1 MKVILTY
8 FRLNGKYYAD
18 GEYDTDVVHLFQIF
32 EQVDRLRR
40 ERKLPGLKAG
50 HSPFIVLVDVPD
62 HEHNHPALL
71 GVPGSKV
78 D

>member
-1 MKVILTY
+1 MKVQLTY
-8 FRLNGKYYAD
+8 FRLNGKFYTD

-40 ERKLPGLKAG
+40 ERKLPGLKDG
-50 HSPFIVLVDVPD
+50 HSPFIVLVEVPD
-62 HEHNHPALL
+62 HPHDHPALL